1 MFPNHY
7 SPSNNPYSDFTAY
20 NPSTSS
26 SSSSSNITN
35 IGGSSSSPPPHYHH
49 HQHMFSATHFS
60 NDKLQSSPTSYPTFA
75 MHGLNMNV
83 NVTMSPVYVPSN
95 NLPIPQSSPSIPIKP
110 FYSPDENG
118 TNSLEEKS
126 INLAALNGNESFQ
139 SLPLP
144 HPHPQQQTTL
154 PLPKMATKGKKVR
167 KPRTI
172 YNPLQLQALNKR
184 FHRTQ
189 YLALPERAELAA
201 MLALTQTQVKI
212 WFQNKRSKEKKS
224 NRQGNR
230 TRPSNDNDMSC
241 NGEEVYSDDE
251 TSSTST
257 NNNDSSLHATQSL
270 APACE
275 SKDVDV
281 TTPNQEMI
289 KSSPNIY
296 EQSSPPT
303 LTSSSSSTTTM
314 MSTITPYPTNDF
326 FRSNSMHFDYG
337 SMNGFWPPYL
347 YDANNNTNSYYQQQH
362 PPTIHT

>member
-7 SPSNNPYSDFTAY
+7 SPSNPYVDFSSY
-20 NPSTSS
+20 NTTPSTS
-26 SSSSSNITN
+26 NITS
-35 IGGSSSSPPPHYHH
+35 IGNSSSPPLYHQ
-49 HQHMFSATHFS
+49 HQHMFSTTHFS
-60 NDKLQSSPTSYPTFA
+60 NDKLQHSPTGYPTFA

-83 NVTMSPVYVPSN
+83 NVTMSPVYVPTN
-95 NLPIPQSSPSIPIKP
+95 NLSIPQSSPSVPLKS
-110 FYSPDENG
+110 FYSPNENG

-126 INLAALNGNESFQ
+126 LSTVVLNGNE
-139 SLPLP
+139 
-144 HPHPQQQTTL
+144 TL
-154 PLPKMATKGKKVR
+154 PPPPPPPTLSLPKMTAKGKKIR

-201 MLALTQTQVKI
+201 MLALTQTQ
-212 WFQNKRSKEKKS
+212 NKRSKEKKANRQS
-224 NRQGNR
+224 NRS
-230 TRPSNDNDMSC
+230 RPSNDNDLSC
-241 NGEEVYSDDE
+241 NGEEIYSDDE

-281 TTPNQEMI
+281 TTTNQAMI

-296 EQSSPPT
+296 EQSSPPS
-303 LTSSSSSTTTM
+303 LTSSAMMSTTTT
-314 MSTITPYPTNDF
+314 SPPSYPANDF
-326 FRSNSMHFDYG
+326 LRSNSMYFDYG
-337 SMNGFWPPYL
+337 SMNGFWPPHL
-347 YDANNNTNSYYQQQH
+347 YDANHNTNGYYQQH